1 MIEPVRER
9 TAPVSPQMALRIAA
23 LGVGAL
29 VMFAIIFFR
38 LWYLEVL
45 SGDKY
50 REQANNNKIR
60 LVREQAPRGAIVD
73 RNSRTL
79 VENRQA
85 TVIQLRP
92 TSLPDEERAA
102 ANRWGQAVGQRLR
115 RPKGHRGPKI
125 AVPPIPYV
133 AGHDLHARFRRLGRV
148 LGVSVRTIQTQVIR
162 QLAITPY
169 APVTIKTDVPHPV
182 RDYIKER
189 QESFPGVDVKRVF
202 LRRYPYHQ
210 LAAQIVGNIGQ
221 VSPAE
226 LKGDKYRHVPAGTIV
241 GQDGLE
247 YSYDRYLRG
256 RDGLTR
262 IVVDANGNP
271 TRTDLQRHADPGRQ
285 LQLSLDLGLQRAAQ
299 DAMARAGHGLPG
311 AFVAMDPT
319 NGEVLALGSYPSFD
333 PSILSRPITQS
344 TFERVFGEQAGS
356 PAYNRAIAGYY
367 PTGSTFKPITAMAA
381 LTHGIITPD
390 TPINDSGCIEIGLAH
405 QRFCNAGEHANGT
418 VSLRAAL
425 QVSSD
430 VFFYTMGRDLN
441 ALPHQPLQT
450 WAHALGLGRRTG
462 IDLPGEI
469 TGLIPDRAWRTRI
482 NKKEINWEKRTHHGC
497 CRYSDKR
504 EWTVGDNVNLAVGQG
519 DLQATP
525 LQMATAYSTIVTG
538 GRVPKPH
545 LGLNVQDNTGRQIQ
559 RLNPGSA
566 RHVKID
572 PAYRQAIMDGLH
584 AAASQPGGTSFDVF
598 AGWDQNRFPIFGKTG
613 TAQRNG
619 QEDQSWYVAY
629 AYDGSPDHKPIVV
642 AVTVEKGGFGAEAA
656 APAARLML
664 SKWFG
669 VKAKFVAG
677 SSRTL

>member
-1 MIEPVRER
+1 MIDPVRER
-9 TAPVSPQMALRIAA
+9 VAQVSPQMALRVAA

-29 VMFAIIFFR
+29 IMFAIVFFR

-50 REQANNNKIR
+50 RAEANNNKVR

-73 RNSRTL
+73 RDNRTL

-92 TSLPDEERAA
+92 TSLPDEERLA
-102 ANRWGQAVGQRLR
+102 ANRWGQAVGQRLK
-115 RPKGHRGPKI
+115 RPKGHRGPPI
-125 AVPPIPYV
+125 ALPPVPYV
-133 AGHDLHARFRRLGRV
+133 AGHNLQGRFKALSKV
-148 LGVSVRTIQTQVIR
+148 LGVSVRTIQREVIQ

-169 APVTIKTDVPHPV
+169 APVTIKTDVPRPV

-189 QESFPGVDVKRVF
+189 QEHFPGVDVKRVF
-202 LRRYPYHQ
+202 LRKYPYHQ
-210 LAAQIVGNIGQ
+210 LAAQMVGNIGQ
-221 VSPAE
+221 VSPAQ
-226 LKGDKYRHVPAGTIV
+226 LKGDKYGHVPPGTVV

-271 TRTDLQRHADPGRQ
+271 TRTNTQRSPQPGRQ
-285 LQLSLDLGLQRAAQ
+285 LQLSLDLGLQRTAQ
-299 DAMARAGHGLPG
+299 DAMARAGKGLPG

-333 PSILSRPITQS
+333 PSILSRPIS
-344 TFERVFGEQAGS
+344 PERYQRLFLDASSQA
-356 PAYNRAIAGYY
+356 PAYDRAIMGYY

-381 LTHGIITPD
+381 LSTGAITPD
-390 TPINDSGCIEIGLAH
+390 TPVDDSGCIHIGI
-405 QRFCNAGEHANGT
+405 QERCNAGHEANGV
-418 VSLRAAL
+418 VSLRRAI

-430 VFFYTMGRDLN
+430 VFFYTMGLRLN
-441 ALPHQPLQT
+441 PLPHQPLQA
-450 WAHALGLGRRTG
+450 WAHKLGLGHRTG

-469 TGLIPDRAWRTRI
+469 SGLIPDRAWRTRI
-482 NKKEINWEKRTHHGC
+482 GRKEARCEKRRKVASCG
-497 CRYSDKR
+497 YSDKR
-504 EWTVGDNVNLAVGQG
+504 PWSVGDEVSLAVGQG

-525 LQMATAYSTIVTG
+525 LQMATAYSTIATG

-545 LGLNVQDNTGRQIQ
+545 LGLRVQDNSGRLVQQ
-559 RLNPGSA
+559 LNPGSA
-566 RHVKID
+566 RHVDID

-584 AAASQPGGTSFDVF
+584 AAASQPGGTSFDVWS
-598 AGWDQNRFPIFGKTG
+598 GWDQNRFPIFGKTG
-613 TAQRNG
+613 TAERPPHP
-619 QEDQSWYVAY
+619 DQSWYVAY
-629 AYDGSPDHKPIVV
+629 AYDGTPNNKPIVV
-642 AVTVEKGGFGAEAA
+642 AVTLEGGGFGAEAA
-656 APAARLML
+656 APAARLII

-669 VKAKFVAG
+669 VKGKYVAG
-677 SSRTL
+677 SSHTR

>member
-1 MIEPVRER
+1 MIDPVRER
-9 TAPVSPQMALRIAA
+9 GAPVSPQMALRVAA

-29 VMFAIIFFR
+29 IMFAIVFFR

-50 REQANNNKIR
+50 RQEANNNKVR

-73 RNSRTL
+73 RDNRTL

-102 ANRWGQAVGQRLR
+102 ANRWGQAVGQRLK
-115 RPKGHRGPKI
+115 RPKGHRGPQVP
-125 AVPPIPYV
+125 VPPVPYV
-133 AGHDLHARFRRLGRV
+133 AGQNLQARFTRLGRV
-148 LGVSVRTIQTQVIR
+148 VGISARTIQTRVIR

-169 APVTIKTDVPHPV
+169 APVTIKTDVPRPV

-189 QESFPGVDVKRVF
+189 QEKFAGVDVKRVF
-202 LRRYPYHQ
+202 LRKYPYHQ

-226 LKGDKYRHVPAGTIV
+226 LKGDKYRHVPQGTIV

-271 TRTDLQRHADPGRQ
+271 TRTDTQRPAEAGRQ
-285 LQLSLDLGLQRAAQ
+285 VKLSLDLGLQRTAQ
-299 DAMARAGHGLPG
+299 AAMARAGKGLPG

-319 NGEVLALGSYPSFD
+319 SGEVLALGSYPSFD
-333 PSILSRPITQS
+333 PSILSRPISQA
-344 TFERVFGEQAGS
+344 TFEQHFGESAGS
-356 PAYNRAIAGYY
+356 PAYDRAIAGYY

-381 LTHGIITPD
+381 LTNGVITPD
-390 TPINDSGCIEIGLAH
+390 TPINDSGCIAIGAAH
-405 QRFCNAGEHANGT
+405 QEFCNAGKTANGT
-418 VSLRAAL
+418 VSLRSAL

-430 VFFYTMGRDLN
+430 VFFFTLGRDLN

-450 WAHALGLGRRTG
+450 WAHNLGLGRRTG

-469 TGLIPDRAWRTRI
+469 KGLIPDRAWRTHI
-482 NKKEINWEKRTHHGC
+482 NNVERACEKRKKVPSC
-497 CRYSDKR
+497 FISDKR
-504 EWTVGDNVNLAVGQG
+504 DWTVGDNVNLAVGQG

-525 LQMATAYSTIVTG
+525 LQMATAYSTIATG

-545 LGLNVQDNTGRQIQ
+545 LGLSVQDSSGRLVQE
-559 RLNPGSA
+559 LNPGSP
-566 RHVKID
+566 RHVSIN
-572 PAYRQAIMDGLH
+572 PTYRSAIMDGLH
-584 AAASQPGGTSFDVF
+584 AAASQPGGTSFDVWT
-598 AGWDQNRFPIFGKTG
+598 GWDQNRFPIFGKTG
-613 TAQRNG
+613 TAERPPHP
-619 QEDQSWYVAY
+619 DQSWYVAY
-629 AYDGSPDHKPIVV
+629 SYDGNPTHKPIVV
-642 AVTVEKGGFGAEAA
+642 AVTLEGGGFGAEAA
-656 APAARLML
+656 APAARLII

-669 VKAKFVAG
+669 VKGKYVAG
-677 SSRTL
+677 SSHTR